1 MKTRLP
7 EIIGVPI
14 FVFLVLLQVA
24 SAERVA
30 VPVIRRVN
38 ATGPYG
44 DIQSRL
50 GNWSTYM
57 AGEAYGTA
65 CHEGAHGLHSQIR
78 NQRGGTGRVNAVY
91 LGNGRAYVLPEPRG
105 FRTSQAIGNLPRPF
119 LATSHWEEN
128 PLYLLDELVAYFWSS
143 TGTAYARD
151 WSTFPGSYQFARQ
164 MLAINRNLVR
174 LCRQTGYSHS
184 DELEHVVNCVEAGL
198 DQIRVTVGESH
209 TYYPPGSTVK
219 IQVITKPVRETTQG
233 AMR

>member
-1 MKTRLP
+1 MKSWTL
-7 EIIGVPI
+7 ELIAAVLFII
-14 FVFLVLLQVA
+14 LMLSQAA
-24 SAERVA
+24 SAERVII
-30 VPVIRRVN
+30 PVIRQVN
-38 ATGPYG
+38 TTGPYG

-50 GNWSTYM
+50 GNWPTYM
-57 AGEAYGTA
+57 ANEPYGTA

-119 LATSHWEEN
+119 LATSHWEGE

-143 TGTAYARD
+143 TGTAYAQD
-151 WSTFPGSYQFARQ
+151 WSAFPGSYQFARQ
-164 MLAINRNLVR
+164 MLVINRNLVR

-198 DQIRVTVGESH
+198 DQIQTMVGESRTH
-209 TYYPPGSTVK
+209 YPRGSTVRT
-219 IQVITKPVRETTQG
+219 QVITKPVRETTQG
-233 AMR
+233 VMQ